1 MMPGLLRFW
10 WPSTAKRAILGRE
23 ASPGK
28 VASGPVAHDVQR
40 LFERQEARAGLI
52 ARWLDALA
60 LRPGQVLLD
69 IGCGPGLGSLMA
81 AERIGPE
88 GRVYAVDPDPQALSF
103 LLAKAEEWKASGR
116 KLAAIFAL
124 QAPGEQ
130 LHLPEPVHA
139 ALITHMLHH
148 AHDAAAVLRA
158 AHASLRPEGRAV
170 VAEFDPAAPG
180 QIGPPVSERI
190 SAETLKE
197 WLEAVGF
204 EVERTVA
211 EGEQEQYA
219 LLVRP
224 KPSYTSWRF
233 ETLAIHAGQAPEPAT
248 GAVVVPIYQT
258 STFAQAAPGVHKGYE
273 YARTANPTRRAV
285 EEALAALEGGRW
297 GLAFAS
303 GMAAISALGY
313 TLRPGQRVLVPDDV
327 YGGTWRFFSRVL
339 GPWGVR
345 VEPVDMTDLGA
356 VEAALARGEPPALV
370 MLESP
375 TNPTL
380 KVVDIRAV
388 AELAHRHGV
397 RVAVDN
403 TFASPYLQRPL
414 ELGADLVV
422 HSTTKYLGGHSD
434 VVGGAA
440 ITSDPELAEALRFV
454 QNAAGAVPGPF
465 DCWLVLRGIKTL
477 AVRMQRHCHNA
488 ARVADFLQ
496 AHPAVEAV
504 YYPGLPHHPGHDVAR
519 RQMRHG
525 FGGMVSFVVRGGEE
539 AARRVVSRTRVFT
552 LGESLGGVES
562 LIEHPASMTHLSL
575 AGTPLSVHPGL
586 VRLSVGIEH
595 IDDLLEDLRQALEA

>member
-1 MMPGLLRFW
+1 MLFW
-10 WPSTAKRAILGRE
+10 VAKRPAWRGGARALP
-23 ASPGK
+23 SPD
-28 VASGPVAHDVQR
+28 PRR
-40 LFERQEARAGLI
+40 LFERQQQRAHLI
-52 ARWLDALA
+52 ARWLDALG
-60 LRPGQVLLD
+60 LRPGQALVD
-69 IGCGPGLGSLMA
+69 VGCGPGLGALMA
-81 AERIGPE
+81 AERVGPP
-88 GRVYAVDPDPQALSF
+88 GRVYAVDPDPQALAF
-103 LLAKAEEWKASGR
+103 LLARAGEWKASGR
-116 KLAAIFAL
+116 EIAPIFAV
-124 QAPGEQ
+124 QAAGEQ
-130 LHLPEPVHA
+130 LRLPEPVHA
-139 ALITHMLHH
+139 ALVTHVLHH
-148 AHDAAAVLRA
+148 ARDAVAVLRA
-158 AHASLRPEGRAV
+158 VRATLRPEGRAV
-170 VAEFDPAAPG
+170 VAEFDPGGPG
-180 QIGPPVSERI
+180 ETGPPAGERI
-190 SAETLKE
+190 GLETVQA
-197 WLEAVGF
+197 WLEAAGF
-204 EVERTVA
+204 EVEGSVTQ
-211 EGEQEQYA
+211 GEQEQYA

-224 KPSYTSWRF
+224 RPSYDGWRF
-233 ETLAIHAGQAPEPAT
+233 ETLAIHAGQEPEPAT

-273 YARTANPTRRAV
+273 YARTANPTRRAL

-303 GMAAISALGY
+303 GMAAIAALGY

-327 YGGTWRFFSRVL
+327 YGGTWRFFARVL

-345 VEPVDMTDLGA
+345 VQPVDMTDLGA
-356 VEAALARGEPPALV
+356 VEAALGSGEPPALV
-370 MLESP
+370 MVESP

-380 KVVDIRAV
+380 KVIDIRAV

-414 ELGADLVV
+414 ELGADVVV

-434 VVGGAA
+434 VVGGA
-440 ITSDPELAEALRFV
+440 IVTSDPELAEALRFV

-477 AVRMQRHCHNA
+477 GVRMERHCLNA
-488 ARVADFLQ
+488 ARVAEFLQ

-504 YYPGLPHHPGHDVAR
+504 YYPGLPHHPRHDVAR

-525 FGGMVSFVVRGGEE
+525 FGGMVSFVVRGGEA

-575 AGTPLSVHPGL
+575 AGTALSVHPGL

-595 IDDLLEDLRQALEA
+595 VDDLLEDLRQALEA

>member
-1 MMPGLLRFW
+1 M
-10 WPSTAKRAILGRE
+10 
-23 ASPGK
+23 
-28 VASGPVAHDVQR
+28 
-40 LFERQEARAGLI
+40 FERQQQRAHLI
-52 ARWLDALA
+52 ARWLDALK
-60 LRPGQVLLD
+60 LRPGQALVD
-69 IGCGPGLGSLMA
+69 VGCGPGLGALLA
-81 AERIGPE
+81 AERLGPA
-88 GRVYAVDPDPQALSF
+88 GRVYAVDPDPQALAF
-103 LLAKAEEWKASGR
+103 LLAKAEEWKASGHE
-116 KLAAIFAL
+116 LAPIFAVRT
-124 QAPGEQ
+124 AGEQ
-130 LHLPEPVHA
+130 LRLPEPVHA
-139 ALITHMLHH
+139 ALVTHVLHH
-148 AHDAAAVLRA
+148 ARDAVAVLRA
-158 AHASLRPEGRAV
+158 VRAGLRPEGRAV
-170 VAEFDPAAPG
+170 VAEFDPGGPG
-180 QIGPPVSERI
+180 ETGPPVGERI
-190 SAETLKE
+190 GLETVKA
-197 WLEAVGF
+197 WLQAAGF
-204 EVERTVA
+204 EVEGSVTQ
-211 EGEQEQYA
+211 GEQEQYA

-224 KPSYTSWRF
+224 GPSYGGWRF
-233 ETLAIHAGQAPEPAT
+233 ETLAIHAGQEPEPAT

-273 YARTANPTRRAV
+273 YARTANPTRRAL

-303 GMAAISALGY
+303 GMAAIAALGY

-327 YGGTWRFFSRVL
+327 YGGTWRFFARVL

-356 VEAALARGEPPALV
+356 VEAALGSGEPPGLV
-370 MLESP
+370 MVESP

-380 KVVDIRAV
+380 KVIDIRAV

-414 ELGADLVV
+414 ELGADVVV

-434 VVGGAA
+434 VVGGA
-440 ITSDPELAEALRFV
+440 IVSSDPELAEVLRFV

-477 AVRMQRHCHNA
+477 GVRMERHCLNA
-488 ARVADFLQ
+488 ARVAEFLQ

-595 IDDLLEDLRQALEA
+595 VDDLLEDLRQALEA